1 MLYCYVSSH
10 LVMPARGGTYMA
22 RDPSQEDVPENPQY
36 TGAQNGCSV
45 LESSHGSV
53 IWGAATRRQFTQR
66 RARVEAGLGK
76 MEAFETFDLEAKS
89 S

>member
-1 MLYCYVSSH
+1 
-10 LVMPARGGTYMA
+10 MA
-22 RDPSQEDVPENPQY
+22 RDPSQEDVPENPQH

-66 RARVEAGLGK
+66 RARAEAGFGK
-76 MEAFETFDLEAKS
+76 VVLVAVETFDLEAQGS
-89 S
+89 WGSDVRRARAHVSGAAS